1 MGKEEEVMEVGC
13 WMLQE
18 EKTKYNN
25 SIFMFFSSRVH

>member
-18 EKTKYNN
+18 EITNYN
-25 SIFMFFSSRVH
+25 SILMFFSSRVH